1 MDAHD
6 GAAPSLA
13 GERRRCVERA
23 VLQHLKGALVFSS
36 PNSSSADSPLRMVGL
51 PMPHE
56 VSIPFPLGN
65 KRAEYM
71 TIARSS
77 LGGTLQ
83 ASSCRQGV
91 E

>member
-1 MDAHD
+1 
-6 GAAPSLA
+6 
-13 GERRRCVERA
+13 
-23 VLQHLKGALVFSS
+23 
-36 PNSSSADSPLRMVGL
+36 
-51 PMPHE
+51 MPHE